1 VETTF
6 PLDLTAKLSRKG
18 IDQPA
23 AEPGIRALRIGPLAV
38 I

>member
-1 VETTF
+1 VETAL
-6 PLDLTAKLSRKG
+6 PLDLATELSRKG
-18 IDQPA
+18 IDQAA